1 MTLKEEMF
9 HIAMAARE
17 AAKGL
22 ANLSTEVKNKAL
34 INMARAIRK
43 ENKVILAENE
53 IDIKEAERKGISRA
67 LLDRLM
73 LTSARVEEI
82 SSGLEK
88 IADLPDPIGETIKSW
103 KTPNDLEI
111 SKVRVP
117 IGVLV
122 IIYESRPNVTVDA
135 AGLCLKS
142 GNSVILR
149 GGSEATHTN
158 VILAHLISE
167 AAEEVG
173 IPRGAIQIVRKVE
186 RKAVKELLG
195 LSQWIDLVIPRGGE
209 GLIRMVGEFS
219 TIPVIKHYQGICHTY
234 IDEAADLKM
243 AEEIAFNA
251 KVSRPGVC
259 NAMETLLVHRGI
271 AKKFLPSFSKRLLKA
286 GVEIRGCAETRK
298 MIPEAREAVE
308 DDWKTE
314 YLDLILSI
322 RIVSNLE
329 AAIAHIEKYGS
340 GHSEAIV
347 TDSYRAAKNFL
358 QVVDAA
364 CVYVNASTR
373 FTDGGQ
379 FGMGAEIGISTDKL
393 HARGP
398 MGLEELT
405 SYKYVIQ
412 GEGQIRLK

>member
-1 MTLKEEMF
+1 MTLKEEMLL
-9 HIAMAARE
+9 IAGRAKE
-17 AAKGL
+17 AKKGL
-22 ANLSTEVKNKAL
+22 SNLSAEVKNKAL
-34 INMARAIRK
+34 RGMARAIRK
-43 ENKVILAENE
+43 EEKLILAENE
-53 IDIKEAERKGISRA
+53 ADLRDAEKKGISRSF
-67 LLDRLM
+67 LERLM
-73 LTSARVEEI
+73 LTSERLEDI
-82 SSGLEK
+82 SNGLEK
-88 IADLPDPIGETIKSW
+88 IAALPDPIGEATKAW
-103 KTPNDLEI
+103 KIPNGLEI

-117 IGVLV
+117 IGVLT
-122 IIYESRPNVTVDA
+122 IIYEARPNVTVDA

-149 GGSEATHTN
+149 GGSEAIRSN
-158 VILAHLISE
+158 VALARVISE
-167 AAEEVG
+167 AAGKAG
-173 IPRGAIQIVRKVE
+173 IPKGAIQIVRRVE
-186 RKAVKELLG
+186 REAVEELLA

-209 GLIRMVGEFS
+209 GLIRTISEIS
-219 TIPVIKHYQGICHTY
+219 TIPVIKHYKGICHTY

-251 KVSRPGVC
+251 KVDRPGVC
-259 NAMETLLVHRGI
+259 NAMETLLVHQDV
-271 AKKFLPSFSKRLLKA
+271 AKKILPSLGRRLLEA
-286 GVEIRGCAETRK
+286 GVEIRGCAQTMEI
-298 MIPEAREAVE
+298 IPEAKEAVE

-314 YLDLILSI
+314 YLGLILSI
-322 RIVSNLE
+322 RIVSNLDV
-329 AAIAHIEKYGS
+329 AIAHIEKYGS

-405 SYKYVIQ
+405 SYKYIIK
-412 GEGQIRLK
+412 GEGQIRC

>member
-1 MTLKEEMF
+1 MLQ
-9 HIAMAARE
+9 IARTARE
-17 AAKGL
+17 ASKGL
-22 ANLSTEVKNKAL
+22 ANLSAEVKNKAL
-34 INMARAIRK
+34 RGMAKAIRR
-43 ENKVILAENE
+43 ERKVILAENE
-53 IDIKEAERKGISRA
+53 ADIVEAEGKGISRA
-67 LLDRLM
+67 LLERLA
-73 LTSARVEEI
+73 LTSAGLEDI

-88 IADLPDPIGETIKSW
+88 ITDLPDPLGEDIKAW
-103 KTPNDLEI
+103 KTLNGLKI
-111 SKVRVP
+111 NKVRVP
-117 IGVLV
+117 IGVIA
-122 IIYESRPNVTVDA
+122 IIYEARPNVTVDA

-149 GGSEATHTN
+149 GGSEAIRSN
-158 VILAHLISE
+158 VVLTRLISE

-173 IPRGAIQIVRKVE
+173 IPRGAIQIVRRVE
-186 RKAVKELLG
+186 REAVKELLG
-195 LSQWIDLVIPRGGE
+195 LSEWIDLVIPRGGE
-209 GLIRMVGEFS
+209 GLIQMVDEFS
-219 TIPVIKHYQGICHTY
+219 TIPVIKHYKGICHTY
-234 IDEAADLKM
+234 VDRAANLKM

-251 KVSRPGVC
+251 KVQRPGVC
-259 NAMETLLVHRGI
+259 NAMETLLVHESV
-271 AKKFLPSFSKRLLKA
+271 AKEFLPSISKRLLKA
-286 GVEIRGCAETRK
+286 GVEIRGCTETRK
-298 MIPEAREAVE
+298 IVLEAVEAVE

-322 RIVSNLE
+322 RIVPDFD

-340 GHSEAIV
+340 RHSEAIV
-347 TDSYRAAKNFL
+347 TDSYHAAKTFL

-379 FGMGAEIGISTDKL
+379 FGLGAEIGISTDKL

-412 GEGQIRLK
+412 GEGQIRT

>member
-1 MTLKEEMF
+1 MKISEEILLIARSARKSCKE
-9 HIAMAARE
+9 
-17 AAKGL
+17 L
-22 ANLSTEVKNKAL
+22 ANLSTEVKNKA
-34 INMARAIRK
+34 ITAMARAIRN
-43 ENKVILAENE
+43 EEKVILAENE
-53 IDIKEAERKGISRA
+53 ADVSEAKRKGISRSF
-67 LLDRLM
+67 LERLM
-73 LTSARVEEI
+73 LTSGGLKDI
-82 SSGLEK
+82 SNGLEK
-88 IADLPDPIGETIKSW
+88 IADLPDPVGEIIKAW
-103 KTPNDLEI
+103 KTPNGLEI

-117 IGVLV
+117 IGVLA
-122 IIYESRPNVTVDA
+122 IIYEARPNVTVDA

-149 GGSEATHTN
+149 GGSEAIRSN
-158 VILAHLISE
+158 VALAQVIS
-167 AAEEVG
+167 AAAVQVG
-173 IPRGAIQIVRKVE
+173 IPRSAIQVIRKVD
-186 RKAVKELLG
+186 RKAVKELLS
-195 LSQWIDLVIPRGGE
+195 LSEWIDLVIPRGGE
-209 GLIRMVGEFS
+209 SLIRTVSKLS

-234 IDEAADLKM
+234 VDEAADLRM

-251 KVSRPGVC
+251 KVDRPGVC
-259 NAMETLLVHRGI
+259 NAMETLLVHRGV
-271 AKKFLPSFSKRLLKA
+271 AKKFLPSLGRRLSSA

-298 MIPEAREAVE
+298 IILKAKEAAE

-322 RIVSNLE
+322 RIVPNLD
-329 AAIAHIEKYGS
+329 AAITHIEKYGS

-347 TDSYRAAKNFL
+347 TDSYHAAKRFL
-358 QVVDAA
+358 QAVDAA

-379 FGMGAEIGISTDKL
+379 FGLGAEIGISTDKL

-412 GEGQIRLK
+412 GEGQIRC

>member
-1 MTLKEEMF
+1 MTLKEEMLQ
-9 HIAMAARE
+9 IARTARE
-17 AAKGL
+17 ASKGL
-22 ANLSTEVKNKAL
+22 ANLSAEVKNKAL
-34 INMARAIRK
+34 RGMAKAIRR
-43 ENKVILAENE
+43 ERKVILAENE
-53 IDIKEAERKGISRA
+53 ADIVEAEGKGISRA
-67 LLDRLM
+67 LLERLA
-73 LTSARVEEI
+73 LTSAGLEDI

-88 IADLPDPIGETIKSW
+88 ITDLPDPLGEDIKAW
-103 KTPNDLEI
+103 KTLNGLKI
-111 SKVRVP
+111 NKVRVP
-117 IGVLV
+117 IGVIA
-122 IIYESRPNVTVDA
+122 IIYEARPNVTVDA

-149 GGSEATHTN
+149 GGSEAIRSN
-158 VILAHLISE
+158 VVLTRLISE

-173 IPRGAIQIVRKVE
+173 IPRGAIQIVRRVE
-186 RKAVKELLG
+186 REAVKELLG
-195 LSQWIDLVIPRGGE
+195 LSEWIDLVIPRGGE
-209 GLIRMVGEFS
+209 GLIQMVDEFS
-219 TIPVIKHYQGICHTY
+219 TIPVIKHYKGICHTY
-234 IDEAADLKM
+234 VDRAANLKM

-251 KVSRPGVC
+251 KVQRPGVC
-259 NAMETLLVHRGI
+259 NAMETLLVHESV
-271 AKKFLPSFSKRLLKA
+271 AKEFLPSISKRLLKA
-286 GVEIRGCAETRK
+286 GVEIRGCTETRK
-298 MIPEAREAVE
+298 IVLEAVEAVE

-322 RIVSNLE
+322 RIVPDFD

-340 GHSEAIV
+340 RHSEAIV
-347 TDSYRAAKNFL
+347 TDSYHAAKTFL

-379 FGMGAEIGISTDKL
+379 FGLGAEIGISTDKL

-412 GEGQIRLK
+412 GEGQIRT

>member
-1 MTLKEEMF
+1 MTLKEEVLL
-9 HIAMAARE
+9 IARRAGEVRR
-17 AAKGL
+17 GL
-22 ANLSTEVKNKAL
+22 SNLSAEVKNKAL
-34 INMARAIRK
+34 RDMARAIRK
-43 ENKVILAENE
+43 EEKLILAENE
-53 IDIKEAERKGISRA
+53 ADVRDAEKKGISQSFLERM
-67 LLDRLM
+67 M
-73 LTSARVEEI
+73 LTSERLEDT
-82 SSGLEK
+82 SNGLEK
-88 IADLPDPIGETIKSW
+88 IAALPDPIGEATKAW
-103 KTPNDLEI
+103 KTPNGLEI

-117 IGVLV
+117 IGVLA
-122 IIYESRPNVTVDA
+122 IIYEARPNVTVDA

-149 GGSEATHTN
+149 GGSEAIRSN
-158 VILAHLISE
+158 VVLARVISE
-167 AAEEVG
+167 AAEKAG
-173 IPRGAIQIVRKVE
+173 IPRGAIQIVKRVE
-186 RKAVKELLG
+186 REAVEELLT

-209 GLIRMVGEFS
+209 GLIRTVSKLS

-234 IDEAADLKM
+234 IDETADLKM

-251 KVSRPGVC
+251 KVDRPGVC
-259 NAMETLLVHRGI
+259 NAMETLLVHQGV
-271 AKKFLPSFSKRLLKA
+271 AKKFLPSLGRRLLEA
-286 GVEIRGCAETRK
+286 EVEIRGCAQTKEI
-298 MIPEAREAVE
+298 IPEAKEAVE

-314 YLDLILSI
+314 YLNLILSI
-322 RIVSNLE
+322 KIVSNLD

-405 SYKYVIQ
+405 SYKYIIK
-412 GEGQIRLK
+412 GEGQIRE